1 MTAIMPLA
9 VDMYLPSL
17 PSLAQSLAA
26 DPASVQLTLS
36 TFFVGVALGQLL
48 HGPLSDRFGR
58 RPLMLIGLVLY
69 VLASI
74 GCALATSVE
83 ALIGLR
89 FLQAI
94 GACAGMV
101 ISLAVIRDSF
111 APTEGA
117 RMISRMMLIHGAA
130 PILAP
135 LIGGLLLG
143 LFGWRAIFWFLGLYG
158 VLCVA
163 GVTVFLP
170 ETRPAHTK
178 GPTGVI
184 SALKGFASVLSHRR
198 FVGYAL
204 TRAFA
209 SAGMFSYIA
218 GSPFVFITLHGV
230 SPQHFGFLFGLN
242 AFGLIAAS
250 QINVR
255 LLRRHKSERIL
266 RTTVVVMALSGVLLV
281 TAASLPLSLG
291 IAGFIALL
299 LPLFFCVACNGLINP
314 NATALAMAPFGDRAG
329 TASALIGALTFLIA
343 GIASAVVSALHGESA
358 LPMALTIAAVE
369 LLSLLC
375 YVFVARPVA
384 AQAEPPATAG

>member
-1 MTAIMPLA
+1 
-9 VDMYLPSL
+9 
-17 PSLAQSLAA
+17 
-26 DPASVQLTLS
+26 
-36 TFFVGVALGQLL
+36 
-48 HGPLSDRFGR
+48 
-58 RPLMLIGLVLY
+58 
-69 VLASI
+69 
-74 GCALATSVE
+74 
-83 ALIGLR
+83 
-89 FLQAI
+89 
-94 GACAGMV
+94 
-101 ISLAVIRDSF
+101 
-111 APTEGA
+111 
-117 RMISRMMLIHGAA
+117 MISRMMLIHGAA